1 MERIALHTTNAG
13 RRIYTIP
20 VRSFPGLVSN
30 IFVISDGA
38 RLILVDTGSGQPD
51 ANADLLA
58 GLAAIGEQHG
68 ETVTL
73 ADVGQIVI
81 THGHIDHYGGLP
93 FVRRHSSAPIGVHVL
108 DRRVLSNHEERVAV
122 AARRLT
128 TFLQEA
134 GVDEPRRQKMMQMYL
149 FSKGIYRS
157 TPVDFLLEEGVALNG
172 DIQLFHTPGHCP
184 GQVCLLLDDIM
195 LTADHILSRTT
206 PHQAPESITRHMGL
220 YHYFAALDKIAA
232 VGGIR
237 LGLGNHEDPM
247 TDVYGRIVAIR
258 QMHEDRLQRVLEICA
273 GGPPQT
279 IVEISRALFG
289 RVRNYHILLALE
301 ETGAHVEYLYQ
312 RGELVAANV
321 AEIEQTPYPVIRYER
336 A

>member
-1 MERIALHTTNAG
+1 MTRLARHITSTG

-20 VRSFPGLVSN
+20 VRSFPELVSN
-30 IFVISDGA
+30 VFVISDGA
-38 RLILVDTGSGQPD
+38 RIILVDSGSGQPD
-51 ANADLLA
+51 ANQDLLD

-68 ETVTL
+68 EPITL
-73 ADVGQIVI
+73 ADVDQIVI

-93 FVRRHSSAPIGVHVL
+93 FVRRHSSAPVGVHVL

-122 AARRLT
+122 AARRLA

-134 GVDEPRRQKMMQMYL
+134 GVGEARRQKMMQMYL

-157 TPVDFLLEEGVALNG
+157 TAVDFLLDEGTPLNG
-172 DIQLFHTPGHCP
+172 DIALYHTPGHCP
-184 GQVCLLLDDIM
+184 GQVCLLVDDIM

-220 YHYFAALDKIAA
+220 YHYFDSLDKIAA
-232 VGGIR
+232 LDGIR

-247 TDVYGRIVAIR
+247 PDVYARIKTIK
-258 QMHEDRLQRVLEICA
+258 QMHMDRLHRVLQICA
-273 GGPPQT
+273 AGEPRT
-279 IVEISRALFG
+279 VVEISRALFG
-289 RVRNYHILLALE
+289 RVRGYHILLALE

-312 RGELVAANV
+312 RGELVAANI
-321 AEIEQTPYPVIRYER
+321 AEIENTPNAVIRYEQG
-336 A
+336 